1 MHCGIE
7 RPFPIKDHL
16 PNSGPLKMATCKDS
30 SASQD
35 EYSLRCSVCLDDFK
49 DPKVLPCCHTFCKSC
64 LKKLSSPPE
73 QPKGHVLSTT
83 TIEQE
88 ENELKSEEITL
99 ICPQCRSQHKVEGG
113 VDSLLTDFA
122 IESELRRLKKADH
135 SLSEQN
141 DVKLRCGLCESTDPV
156 VSYCADCC
164 SPLCNF
170 CLRAHHR
177 QRLYNG
183 HCIKSIDEVDS
194 KLLRDDTS
202 IPHIQHAGR
211 LVCCKHLNQIP
222 QIFCNSCNELVC
234 CECVIEGHDSHKF
247 VGIDCKTRHEMEKKL
262 TDLSSKISNV
272 RQSFE
277 EKLQYVTSVE
287 KVTTEAEMQ
296 AKADIKKMFDSFI
309 TTLQG
314 RRDSLL
320 VKAENHYSA
329 KLKLLWSEKDYLEK
343 LIAKLNTTLRFSER
357 SQKCANDG
365 EYLSLASQAL
375 LRLKELEDSSWSSK
389 IVEEVNSRQLH
400 LEKKATEPKVFQTA
414 ARFDELKISLLTIE
428 WKEFPVQ
435 VKLGAKHKA
444 ILHVKRNS
452 KSFVLCEEPSIII
465 HHRNSS
471 TCDVADIRI
480 SRSTDLPSAWDV
492 SFAPYCGGP
501 HTCIVSVTRANKLR
515 NSFDVIGVP
524 PVGSRVMRG
533 PGWNYDETV
542 HSYGANTTDVAIIAH
557 HNALQTEKEVTVRW
571 SDENLFRY
579 KWDRDGIFDI
589 QIYH

>member
-1 MHCGIE
+1 
-7 RPFPIKDHL
+7 
-16 PNSGPLKMATCKDS
+16 
-30 SASQD
+30 
-35 EYSLRCSVCLDDFK
+35 
-49 DPKVLPCCHTFCKSC
+49 

-194 KLLRDDTS
+194 KLLHDDTS

-234 CECVIEGHDSHKF
+234 CECVIEGHDGHRF
-247 VGIDCKTRHEMEKKL
+247 VGIDSKTRQDMEKKV
-262 TDLSSKISNV
+262 TDLSSKIGNV

-287 KVTTEAEMQ
+287 KVMTEAEMQ

-309 TTLQG
+309 TALQS
-314 RRDSLL
+314 RRHSLL

-357 SQKCANDG
+357 SQKCTNDG

-375 LRLKELEDSSWSSK
+375 VSLKELEDSSWSVK
-389 IVEEVNSRQLH
+389 TVEELNLRYLH
-400 LEKKATEPKVFQTA
+400 IEKKVTEPKVFRTA
-414 ARFDELKISLLTIE
+414 ANFEESKISLLTIE
-428 WKEFPVQ
+428 WKEFPMQ
-435 VKLGAKHKA
+435 VNLGIKHKA
-444 ILHVKRNS
+444 VLYVKRNI
-452 KSFVLCEEPSIII
+452 KSHQPFVLCEKPSIII
-465 HHRNSS
+465 RHQHSP
-471 TCDVADIRI
+471 TCDVADISI

-492 SFAPYCGGP
+492 TFILYCGGP
-501 HTCIVSVTRANKLR
+501 HTCMVSVIRANKLH
-515 NSFDVIGVP
+515 NPFYVAGVP

-533 PGWNYDETV
+533 PCWNYDETE
-542 HSYGANTTDVAIIAH
+542 HSYGASITDVAIITSH
-557 HNALQTEKEVTVRW
+557 VRLLTEKLVTVRW
-571 SDENLFRY
+571 SDGKLFCYR
-579 KWDRDGIFDI
+579 WDSDGMFDI